1 MDHRPNTIEQRH
13 SPVGRGEARSAPD
26 RLPPEL
32 VRAAASPVRR
42 SGAPE
47 AAARA
52 LGQAEDEWG
61 TARSRLDPPPGA
73 ARNDARVRAA
83 SATAPWRTPDGT
95 PGWVGAWWIT
105 PGEAA
110 VRRDGPGVQGCSGD
124 RWREVLALYP
134 GWARP
139 TAEERA

>member
-26 RLPPEL
+26 RLPPEP

-42 SGAPE
+42 SGALE
-47 AAARA
+47 AAPRA

-73 ARNDARVRAA
+73 ARKDARVRAA
-83 SATAPWRTPDGT
+83 SAIAPWRTPGGR

-105 PGEAA
+105 PGEAPW
-110 VRRDGPGVQGCSGD
+110 RDEPGAKGCFGD
-124 RWREVLALYP
+124 RLREVLALYS

-139 TAEERA
+139 PAEERA

>member
-13 SPVGRGEARSAPD
+13 SPV
-26 RLPPEL
+26 
-32 VRAAASPVRR
+32 RR
-42 SGAPE
+42 SGALE

-61 TARSRLDPPPGA
+61 AARSHLDPPPGA
-73 ARNDARVRAA
+73 AREDARVRAA
-83 SATAPWRTPDGT
+83 SAIAPWSALRIGTPCARDGT
-95 PGWVGAWWIT
+95 PGGRPGRVGAWWIT

-124 RWREVLALYP
+124 RWREVLALYS
-134 GWARP
+134 GWVRP
-139 TAEERA
+139 RAEEGA